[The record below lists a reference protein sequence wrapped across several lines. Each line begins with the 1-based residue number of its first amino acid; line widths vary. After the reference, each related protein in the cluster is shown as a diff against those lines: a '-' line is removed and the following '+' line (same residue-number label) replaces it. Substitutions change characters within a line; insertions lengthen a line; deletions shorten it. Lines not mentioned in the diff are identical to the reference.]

1 MPWGC
6 AGLSRVSRWG
16 NSHLR
21 ERGMSPEKAH
31 AAANRPVNT
40 VVTHLVGSPTAMQ
53 LMVLVFKWPLVDS
66 GFRAPN

>member
-1 MPWGC
+1 
-6 AGLSRVSRWG
+6 
-16 NSHLR
+16 
-21 ERGMSPEKAH
+21 MSPEKAH